1 MKKNRDESVDDVR
14 QWFASE
20 IEKLWPAGLGSLSL
34 RRSPCI
40 RKNCHVCET
49 GEKHASYV
57 YYANRGGGQRFS
69 VYVPD
74 ELTGEVEKAL
84 ANGNRLKD
92 ILYEASRRYIMA
104 LKRERNHRD
113 LGAL

>member
-1 MKKNRDESVDDVR
+1 MKDDRNESVEDVR
-14 QWFASE
+14 QWFVSKV
-20 IEKLWPAGLGSLSL
+20 EKLWPAGLGSLSL

-57 YYANRGGGQRFS
+57 YYANRGGGERFS

-74 ELTGEVEKAL
+74 ELSPEIEKTL
-84 ANGNRLKD
+84 ANGNEFKD

-104 LKRERNHRD
+104 LKRKRNHRD
-113 LGAL
+113 LGSL